1 MVIVMKSKNM
11 CLNKPQIESAR
22 TLHKLYDKDSS
33 PFDIPSAYDLILE
46 KLTWC
51 KWFEK
56 EYDRIAVPFDEDE
69 TMQEYCKLINVDWQD
84 IDVSVIDDYLANKQQ
99 RHLQGNRLTFKDYK
113 LKS

>member
-46 KLTWC
+46 K
-51 KWFEK
+51 
-56 EYDRIAVPFDEDE
+56 
-69 TMQEYCKLINVDWQD
+69 
-84 IDVSVIDDYLANKQQ
+84 ANI
-99 RHLQGNRLTFKDYK
+99 
-113 LKS
+113 